1 LSAGSARTLL
11 RLCREI
17 IPMSETTKVHGYI
30 IDALRRELVGPDP
43 GPPAVQWHGPGSP
56 LNGEEILRP
65 QDRPKMRYGA
75 GILFPNGMTYSGLLD
90 ELADKP
96 DDIAAEG
103 DAVDD
108 ANGAKTDESETE
120 TDDDTP
126 NLNSFVPSTMGI
138 SFLADTSGGLSVEV
152 RWATYDPRHLPGW
165 AGARGPDEQ
174 LWFRSPNAAVVTVD
188 PAGETPT
195 TQREVALA
203 DGAGP
208 VLAVIDRP
216 WQGPQRLITL
226 TLINKRQEARG
237 DDTDCFFQCGLVVRP
252 HAGSSIRPYPSRP
265 DADLD
270 EEERSLKLLY
280 RHLPTYA
287 VGHGCS
293 ADWRVDGAQVTELR
307 TENMPVFTQHPILP
321 RDQLDGV
328 NLSMLGLSRSTDN
341 EILASCEK
349 LASAYE
355 NWILQQRAEPSIVD
369 LSPELKA
376 TAHTHL
382 ARCEESLER
391 IRRGIQML
399 HKDSSAMKAFR
410 WMNLAMVQQRSHYG
424 LSADKEKRRGWTQGP
439 QGPTPERP
447 FTHPEYPDGVAWRPF
462 QLAFILMTLQGL
474 ADVSPAGLVE
484 RQLVDVIWFPTG
496 GGKTEAYLGL
506 AGWLMLYRRLCS
518 PTNAGTA
525 VLMRY
530 TLRLLTAQQ
539 FQRAS
544 SLICALELL
553 RRENSHDL
561 GEEPITIGLWLGSSM
576 TPNKDDDAVT
586 KLEQLNQGESQNPFI
601 VLSCPWCGV
610 EMGPRQVGTA
620 TRIIGYQKLRDPRP
634 TVALI
639 CEDPNCPFHT
649 SGLPLE
655 VVDERIY
662 RRPPTMLI
670 GTVDKFA
677 MLAWTPEA
685 RRLFGIDVGDVDPP
699 DLIIQ
704 DELHLISGPL
714 GSMVGHYETL
724 IDELGTKEERG
735 VRVGPKIIAST
746 ATIARADEQVKA
758 LYARHAKLFP
768 AQALRAGD
776 SFFAEER
783 PSIPGRTY
791 VGVLAGGLSSHI
803 VAQIRTTA
811 ALLQATS
818 SLRGEASS
826 KALDP
831 YWSLVTYFN
840 SLRELGRASTLI
852 QADIREYLNWIW
864 QRSGVSGTRGEA
876 IDRRRFINHH
886 VELTSRVPSSEIP
899 EVLER
904 LFTALPDVNTVD
916 VCFATNMIQ
925 VGLDVPRLSLMM
937 IIGQPKGASEYIQA
951 SSRVGRDIE
960 KPGLVVTNYNPFKPR
975 DRSHFETFRQ
985 YHETIYRH
993 VEPTSV
999 TPFSLPVLERAIHA
1013 LAVALI
1019 RCKEPSLRDRPDGKL
1034 PPGLQDRVRRVV
1046 LRRVEQVAS
1055 HERGR
1060 AEAVLNKFFDD
1071 WHRLQPT
1078 RYGDFS
1084 PVPADS
1090 RPLMVPAGRIWGDRD
1105 DPIPKSTPSSMRN
1118 VDAESEA
1125 RIIRVPLQEGSVADG

>member
-1 LSAGSARTLL
+1 
-11 RLCREI
+11 
-17 IPMSETTKVHGYI
+17 MNETMKVHGYL

-43 GPPAVQWHGPGSP
+43 GPPAVQWHGPGSS

-90 ELADKP
+90 ELADRP
-96 DDIAAEG
+96 DDITAESS
-103 DAVDD
+103 DADEAD
-108 ANGAKTDESETE
+108 ARADEGETE
-120 TDDDTP
+120 ADDDTP

-138 SFLADTSGGLSVEV
+138 SFLADTRDGLNVEV
-152 RWATYDPRHLPGW
+152 RWATYVPQPLPGW
-165 AGARGPDEQ
+165 VGTDSQDEQ
-174 LWFRSPNAAVVTVD
+174 FWFRTPHTATV
-188 PAGETPT
+188 PVEPGGELPT
-195 TQREVALA
+195 TQCEVLLA

-208 VLAVIDRP
+208 VLAVVDRP
-216 WQGPQRLITL
+216 WRGSQRLITL

-237 DDTDCFFQCGLVVRP
+237 DDTDCFFQCGLVIRP
-252 HAGSSIRPYPSRP
+252 HGGSSICPYPSRS

-280 RHLPTYA
+280 RHRPTYA
-287 VGHGCS
+287 VGHGCA
-293 ADWRVDGAQVTELR
+293 ADWRTEGVQVTEVR
-307 TENMPVFTQHPILP
+307 TEIMPVFTQHPILP
-321 RDQLDGV
+321 RDQLEGV
-328 NLSMLGLSRSTDN
+328 NLSMLGLSRSTDA
-341 EILASCEK
+341 EVLVSCEK
-349 LASAYE
+349 LASDYE
-355 NWILQQRAEPSIVD
+355 TWIRRQQTEPTISS

-376 TAHTHL
+376 TAQTHL
-382 ARCEESLER
+382 ARCGESLER
-391 IRRGIQML
+391 IRRGIQVL
-399 HKDSSAMKAFR
+399 RNDSVAMKAFR

-439 QGPTPERP
+439 DGLTPERP
-447 FTHPEYPDGVAWRPF
+447 FMHPEYPYSVAWRPF
-462 QLAFILMTLQGL
+462 QLAFILMNLQGL
-474 ADVSPAGLVE
+474 ADDSVAGIAE

-506 AGWLMLYRRLCS
+506 AGWLMLYRRLCC
-518 PTNAGTA
+518 PTNSGTA

-553 RRENSHDL
+553 RRENSRDL
-561 GEEPITIGLWLGSSM
+561 GEEPITIGLWLGSGM
-576 TPNKDDDAVT
+576 TPNKDEDAIAR
-586 KLEQLNQGESQNPFI
+586 LEELNRGEAQNPFV

-610 EMGPRQVGTA
+610 EMGPRQVGA
-620 TRIIGYQKLRDPRP
+620 TTRVIGYHKLRDPRP
-634 TVALI
+634 TVALA
-639 CEDPNCPFHT
+639 CEDPNCPFRT

-655 VVDERIY
+655 VIDERIY

-685 RRLFGIDVGDVDPP
+685 RRIFGIDVGNVDPP

-724 IDELGTKEERG
+724 IDELCTKQERG
-735 VRVGPKIIAST
+735 TRVGPKIVAST
-746 ATIARADEQVKA
+746 ATIARADEQVEA
-758 LYARHAKLFP
+758 LYARRARLFP
-768 AQALRAGD
+768 SQALQAGD

-783 PSIPGRTY
+783 SDIPGRTY
-791 VGVLAGGLSSHI
+791 VGVLAAGLSSHI

-811 ALLQATS
+811 ALLQAPS
-818 SLRGEASS
+818 NLRGIVDP

-831 YWSLVTYFN
+831 YWSLVAYFN

-864 QRSGVSGTRGEA
+864 QRSGVSGTRGETV
-876 IDRRRFINHH
+876 DRRRFINHA
-886 VELTSRVPSSEIP
+886 VELTSRVPSAEIP

-904 LFTALPDVNTVD
+904 LFTSLPDPATVD

-925 VGLDVPRLSLMM
+925 VGLDVPRLSLMT
-937 IIGQPKGASEYIQA
+937 IVGQPKGASEYIQA
-951 SSRVGRDIE
+951 SSRVGRDVG

-985 YHETIYRH
+985 YHDAIYRH

-999 TPFSLPVLERAIHA
+999 TPFSLPVLERAVHA

-1019 RCKEPSLRDRPDGKL
+1019 RCTEPSLRERPVGEL
-1034 PPGLQDRVRRVV
+1034 PLRLQDRVREVV
-1046 LRRVEQVAS
+1046 LRRVERVAK
-1055 HERGR
+1055 HECER
-1060 AEAVLNKFFDD
+1060 AEVVLAKFFDD
-1071 WHRLQPT
+1071 WRRKQPE

-1084 PVPADS
+1084 PTPADS
-1090 RPLMVPAGRIWGDRD
+1090 RPLMVPAGRIWGDSE
-1105 DPIPKSTPSSMRN
+1105 DPIPKPTPSSMRN

-1125 RIIRVPLQEGSVADG
+1125 RVIHAYLDEGSVFDG